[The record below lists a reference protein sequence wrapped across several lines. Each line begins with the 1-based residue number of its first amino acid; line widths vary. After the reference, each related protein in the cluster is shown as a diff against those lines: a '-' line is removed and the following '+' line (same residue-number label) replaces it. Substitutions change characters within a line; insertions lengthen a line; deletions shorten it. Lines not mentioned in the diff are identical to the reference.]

1 MGTGAAARTH
11 DHVQK
16 ASVHDT
22 EKVEQLRFTIQ
33 GNSYVRIH
41 QLLIDLNVKEEFVGK
56 MSLPPSKAL
65 TKNDS
70 EKPVSFSFYGDGGS
84 NPGP

>member
-16 ASVHDT
+16 ARVHDI
-22 EKVEQLRFTIQ
+22 ENAQQLSFTIQ
-33 GNSYVRIH
+33 GNSYLRIH

-70 EKPVSFSFYGDGGS
+70 EERVSFSFYGDGGS